1 MSSDIQKI
9 NSLLLAQLAAESY
22 LDGNSAEGLPIWRI
36 ASELK
41 IRLQLGSNNYA
52 AIQDPAAASLRP
64 SLPGQTRMTGAQV
77 TEFNGDMGTEPNIF
91 SRLTMSKKA
100 NQICHAEPV

>member
-1 MSSDIQKI
+1 MTPKTPAEIQ
-9 NSLLLAQLAAESY
+9 NLLLAQLAAESY
-22 LDGNSAEGLPIWRI
+22 LADYLQMSTDEMR
-36 ASELK
+36 SRLK
-41 IRLQLGSNNYA
+41 LGSNHYDFLPQGANA
-52 AIQDPAAASLRP
+52 NTASLP
-64 SLPGQTRMTGAQV
+64 AQTRMTGAQV